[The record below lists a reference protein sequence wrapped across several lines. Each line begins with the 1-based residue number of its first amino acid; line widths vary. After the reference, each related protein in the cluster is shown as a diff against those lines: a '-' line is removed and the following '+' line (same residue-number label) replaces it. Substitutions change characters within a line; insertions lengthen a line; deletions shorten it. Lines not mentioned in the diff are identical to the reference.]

1 MEGAIVTEI
10 TEQRLKYSEDTND
23 ARLKLSPE
31 GSEGGKRERE
41 GEFVL
46 IGAIRVSLD

>member
-1 MEGAIVTEI
+1 M
-10 TEQRLKYSEDTND
+10 KYSEDTND

-31 GSEGGKRERE
+31 GSEGGSERE